1 MRLFLTPASFVPR
14 HQDCKPS
21 SGPGRLAAH
30 GQPSIL
36 AAGCLA
42 APAIR
47 RGHAGPAYRPLS
59 MFLRLGFAGPCGLP
73 HAGELLP
80 RLSTLTAKAAQD
92 SRTQKGKPPQALRRY
107 LSVAL
112 SLRSP
117 SAAVSRYPALWSS
130 DFPQAVSRPRL
141 PVLLAWNLFIL
152 PASTQKVKPG
162 RGIATGL
169 CEKRIT
175 ELRPAP

>member
-1 MRLFLTPASFVPR
+1 MRAILTGEFVLLIHKGRCEVPHTGLCVPR

-21 SGPGRLAAH
+21 SVPDRLAIH
-30 GQPSIL
+30 GQSSIL
-36 AAGCLA
+36 AAGYLA

-47 RGHAGPAYRPLS
+47 RKHAGPAYRFLS
-59 MFLRLGFAGPCGLP
+59 MLLRIGFTGPCGLP

-80 RLSTLTAKAAQD
+80 RLSTLTARWRSVCAQ
-92 SRTQKGKPPQALRRY
+92 TLRRY

-130 DFPQAVSRPRL
+130 DFPQTVCPARDCPSCSRGTY
-141 PVLLAWNLFIL
+141 LFYL
-152 PASTQKVKPG
+152 
-162 RGIATGL
+162 
-169 CEKRIT
+169 
-175 ELRPAP
+175 